1 MQMKGECIMKDNYD
15 FCNAVVKN
23 YSSEIPIAEKL
34 RIILGAFMATEN
46 ISKEE
51 LKKEVNEILA

>member
-1 MQMKGECIMKDNYD
+1 MKDNYD
-15 FCNAVVKN
+15 FSNDVVKN
-23 YSSEIPIAEKL
+23 YSNKIPTVEKL

-51 LKKEVNEILA
+51 LKKEVDEILA